1 MMRLSERIV
10 LQTLRTNGPTAQAA
24 LARMLHVKPQTLSL
38 IVSRLEKD
46 GLVLRLPSVRGRV
59 GQPSV
64 PIALNPNGA
73 FSIGIKVGR
82 RNLDALLIDFSGNI
96 RERRIVEHAFPDPGR
111 VFEDIG
117 MLVERLRATLVRAQR
132 ARICGIGLAA
142 PLSLDGWRDVL
153 GFAPK
158 VAKAWQRID
167 LRQRVA
173 SLEVCAQYRVEA
185 VKDTAAACLA
195 EFVQGRGGKM
205 NSFLYIFIDT
215 FIGGGVVIN
224 GHLYGGRSGN
234 AGAVGSIALNS
245 RGSKS
250 APNQLLD
257 VASLWSLDLAYGNA
271 GLAKG
276 AWADRRALMSPWKSI
291 THAWLKQSGR
301 AIAHTINGA
310 ACLLDLD
317 CVIIDG
323 SFSREILTCL
333 LDNVEGALKLH
344 NWEGVSA
351 PPVLAGRIGPDAQ
364 ALGGALLP
372 LYAKYS
378 PEPSTPRPKSL
389 PREALTTRLKTGS
402 MHRS

>member
-1 MMRLSERIV
+1 MRLSERFV

-38 IVSRLEKD
+38 IVSRLERA
-46 GLVLRLPSVRGRV
+46 GLLLRLPSVRGRV
-59 GQPSV
+59 GQPAV
-64 PIALNPNGA
+64 PIALNPEGA

-96 RERRIVEHAFPDPGR
+96 RERKIVEHPFPDPVR
-111 VFEDIG
+111 VFDDIG
-117 MLVERLRATLVRAQR
+117 TLVERLRGSLPRSKR
-132 ARICGIGLAA
+132 ARICGVGLAA
-142 PLSLDGWRDVL
+142 PLSLEGWQDVL
-153 GFAPK
+153 GFGPK

-173 SLEVCAQYRVEA
+173 SLDCCANYRVEA

-195 EFVQGRGGKM
+195 EFVQGGGGKM
-205 NSFLYIFIDT
+205 HSFLYIFIDT

-234 AGAVGSIALNS
+234 AGAVGSITLNS
-245 RGSKS
+245 GGGKS
-250 APNQLLD
+250 AANQLLD
-257 VASLWSLDLAYGNA
+257 VASLWSLDQAYAKA

-276 AWADRRALMSPWKSI
+276 AWADGRALLPPWKSI
-291 THAWLKQSGR
+291 TNAWLKQSGR
-301 AIAHTINGA
+301 AIAVSINGA

-317 CVIIDG
+317 AIIIDG
-323 SFSREILTCL
+323 SFSREVLQCL
-333 LDNVEGALKLH
+333 IASVEHAIKRH

-378 PEPSTPRPKSL
+378 PDTSGPRAKTP
-389 PREALTTRLKTGS
+389 PRETLKGPLTAGAGYRI
-402 MHRS
+402 